1 MEPPCRRQVT
11 LCKHLSPSENQVN
24 PDVQSHT
31 FHVSA
36 KTPRQ
41 SWHVSVML
49 NADYYHLKIQSK
61 ISPEKKQ
68 QRCVFFIPFG
78 LNRSVSMWHIGHL
91 NKQIETRQEQRGS
104 AVKSCMWLF

>member
-24 PDVQSHT
+24 PDVESHT

-49 NADYYHLKIQSK
+49 NADYYHLKIVIIFRLK
-61 ISPEKKQ
+61 
-68 QRCVFFIPFG
+68 R
-78 LNRSVSMWHIGHL
+78 
-91 NKQIETRQEQRGS
+91 
-104 AVKSCMWLF
+104 